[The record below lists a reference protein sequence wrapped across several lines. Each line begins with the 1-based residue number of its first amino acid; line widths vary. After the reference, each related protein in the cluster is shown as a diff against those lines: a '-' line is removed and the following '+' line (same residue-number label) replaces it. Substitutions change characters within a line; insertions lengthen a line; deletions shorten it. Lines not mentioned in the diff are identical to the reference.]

1 MYLTL
6 QSSPF
11 PCTSYINVHLRTP
24 ATLSSSETMMHSKIP
39 LVGRLL
45 LEIQFESQECIPVGC
60 VPSAAVAVCWG
71 VSALGVSAHGGCLP
85 MGGCLPKG
93 GVCPWGAY
101 PSMHW
106 GRHPP
111 VNRMTDRCKNITF
124 GLQWQIQYFPD
135 RGASTNPFFTKYLPK
150 TVSLAPPLPGIR
162 HWFNF
167 S

>member
-60 VPSAAVAVCWG
+60 VPSAAVAVCPGGGYPHKEGG
-71 VSALGVSAHGGCLP
+71 VS
-85 MGGCLPKG
+85 
-93 GVCPWGAY
+93 
-101 PSMHW
+101 
-106 GRHPP
+106 GRQPP
-111 VNRMTDRCKNITF
+111 VNRMTDRCKNIT
-124 GLQWQIQYFPD
+124 
-135 RGASTNPFFTKYLPK
+135 LPQLRCGNQ
-150 TVSLAPPLPGIR
+150 THLPTLFAPSPSDNHFVAQQHHHVHQDLV
-162 HWFNF
+162 
-167 S
+167 